1 MVTWSG
7 FLQTRKQFLITSTKM
22 KNNIIQLPVTN
33 NHCLKLWYIDDY
45 IFDKSIFYL
54 FSNVL
59 SVIMHSLS
67 RNNFTL
73 TKSNFFTSI
82 SKSVITYITLT
93 VTNISNNM
101 IKQYY
106 GIVKTFKALVI
117 VKRNSLAELI
127 FLFRTGLSRL
137 ISKLYLVSKLY
148 LWCSYAKMVN
158 SSKDGILLKIRR
170 WSRIALSFDGLT
182 FLNVKGDIPIC
193 SPDLTFKYL
202 SVSP

>member
-1 MVTWSG
+1 
-7 FLQTRKQFLITSTKM
+7 M
-22 KNNIIQLPVTN
+22 KNNIIIQLPVTN
-33 NHCLKLWYIDDY
+33 NHCLKLWYIDYY
-45 IFDKSIFYL
+45 IFDKSILYL

-59 SVIMHSLS
+59 SVIMHSSS

-148 LWCSYAKMVN
+148 L
-158 SSKDGILLKIRR
+158 
-170 WSRIALSFDGLT
+170 
-182 FLNVKGDIPIC
+182 
-193 SPDLTFKYL
+193 
-202 SVSP
+202 

>member
-1 MVTWSG
+1 
-7 FLQTRKQFLITSTKM
+7 M
-22 KNNIIQLPVTN
+22 KNNIIIQLPVTN
-33 NHCLKLWYIDDY
+33 NHCLKLWYIDYY
-45 IFDKSIFYL
+45 IFDKSILYL

-148 LWCSYAKMVN
+148 L
-158 SSKDGILLKIRR
+158 
-170 WSRIALSFDGLT
+170 
-182 FLNVKGDIPIC
+182 
-193 SPDLTFKYL
+193 
-202 SVSP
+202 